1 LNYGASK
8 AAKAVHKLHVRTND
22 VVVVISGKEKGK
34 KGKVLEAMPKTGRVV
49 VEGVAV
55 VSRHQKPRRQG
66 APGGIIHK
74 EAAIAA
80 SNVMLMCGSCGKA
93 TRNAHQILEDGAKVR
108 ACKKCGAAFDN

>member
-1 LNYGASK
+1 MTSHN
-8 AAKAVHKLHVRTND
+8 AAKKLHVRTDD

-34 KGKVLEAMPKTGRVV
+34 KGKVISAYPKTGRVI

-80 SNVMLMCGSCGKA
+80 SKVMLLCGSCGKA
-93 TRNAHQILEDGAKVR
+93 TRNAHKILEDGAKVR
-108 ACKKCGAAFDN
+108 VCKKCGTAFEN

>member
-1 LNYGASK
+1 MNSNNAV
-8 AAKAVHKLHVRTND
+8 KAVKKLHVRTDD

-34 KGKVLEAMPKTGRVV
+34 KGKVLSAHPKTGRVV

-55 VSRHQKPRRQG
+55 VSRHQKPRRKG
-66 APGGIIHK
+66 DPGGIIHK

-80 SNVMLMCGSCGKA
+80 SKVMLVCGGCGKA
-93 TRNAHQILEDGAKVR
+93 TRNAHKILEDGAKVR